1 MLAIIIQLTYHN
13 IPNTYGSQTVLGGRH
28 PQRREKC
35 RLTKVPFKIRGTQRD
50 YSSKPLKHSIVNR
63 ILVFKQ

>member
-1 MLAIIIQLTYHN
+1 MAVELYYAAGIRSDEI
-13 IPNTYGSQTVLGGRH
+13 SV
-28 PQRREKC
+28 